1 MRLEDIDYDL
11 PAELIAQEPIEP
23 RDAARLLVDTTTS
36 VPLDKHVRDLPEF
49 LRDGDVLVV
58 NDTRVVPARLHL
70 HRGTGGAV
78 EVLLLESLDDERRSW
93 EALVRPARKLRV
105 GEILL
110 DGDERGVLEVGERG
124 DKGDTILVTFVVDD
138 PTTYLDK
145 VGEMPLPPYITHHLR
160 DPERYQ
166 TVFSRDA
173 RSAAAPTAG
182 LHFTPELLTRI
193 ERMGVPIVTLEL
205 VVGLDTFQPVST
217 PDPLDHVIH
226 TERYRVPPATMD
238 AVRDARRVVAVGT
251 TATRA
256 LETAA
261 ATGRL
266 SGRSDL
272 FITPGHDF
280 RVVDLM
286 MTNFHMPRTTLLLM
300 VEAFVGAR
308 WRDLYRHAIAH
319 GYRMLSFGD
328 SSLLTCTTSA
338 RARRTI

>member
-1 MRLEDIDYDL
+1 MRIEDIDYDL

-23 RDAARLLVDTTTS
+23 RDAARLLVDTTS
-36 VPLDKHVRDLPEF
+36 SAPLDRNVRDLPEF

-70 HRGTGGAV
+70 WRGSGGAV
-78 EVLLLESLDDERRSW
+78 EVLLLEALDEGQRCWD
-93 EALVRPARKLRV
+93 ALVRPARKLRS
-105 GEILL
+105 GEHLV
-110 DGDERGVLEVGERG
+110 DASGEAVLTVGERG
-124 DKGDTILVTFVVDD
+124 EKGDTLIVTFVVED
-138 PTTYLDK
+138 PGAYLAR
-145 VGEMPLPPYITHHLR
+145 VGEMPLPPYITRPLR

-182 LHFTPELLTRI
+182 LHFTPDLLARI
-193 ERMGVPIVTLEL
+193 ERMGVPTVALEL

-217 PDPLDHVIH
+217 ADPLEHVIH
-226 TERYRVPPATMD
+226 TERYRVPAATMN

-261 ATGRL
+261 HTGRL

-280 RVVDLM
+280 RTVDVM

-300 VEAFVGAR
+300 IESFVGTR
-308 WRDLYRHAIAH
+308 WRDLYRHAIAER
-319 GYRMLSFGD
+319 YRMLSFGD
-328 SSLLTCTTSA
+328 SSLLTCTTSVRSR
-338 RARRTI
+338 RAI